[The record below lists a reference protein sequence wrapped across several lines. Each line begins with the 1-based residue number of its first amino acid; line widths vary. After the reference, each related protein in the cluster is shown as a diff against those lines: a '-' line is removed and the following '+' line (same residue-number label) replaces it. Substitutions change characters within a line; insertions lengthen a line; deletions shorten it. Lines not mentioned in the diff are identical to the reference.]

1 MKIGQGNQALKQGII
16 LIENSLMDFIRF
28 SIKEKYVNEFLSGK
42 YTMDKSVEKMRAR
55 KVKSDKELDD
65 ALQLSREIQNTILT
79 KGLKPMVSLILMMIL
94 TLN

>member
-79 KGLKPMVSLILMMIL
+79 KGLKPMVSFNLMMIL

>member
-28 SIKEKYVNEFLSGK
+28 SIKEKYVNEFMSGK

>member
-16 LIENSLMDFIRF
+16 LFEDSLMDFLRF
-28 SIKEKYVNEFLSGK
+28 SIKEKYVNEFMSGK

-79 KGLKPMVSLILMMIL
+79 KGLKPMVSFILMMIL